1 MNMVNS
7 FMKIASI
14 ECYVLLKFVVF
25 WFALFFVIHT
35 FIEVGKLGDPANSE
49 FGGNESFTD
58 EANIIGL
65 IVSPAVLSVSHP
77 LAPVIDYLSIL
88 QKRLIRAHWH
98 TIVSLE
104 AKHGLVTPL

>member
-1 MNMVNS
+1 MVNS

-25 WFALFFVIHT
+25 WFALFFVIPT
-35 FIEVGKLGDPANSE
+35 LTEVVQSGDPANSE

-77 LAPVIDYLSIL
+77 LAPLIDYLSIL
-88 QKRLIRAHWH
+88 QKRLIMAHWH

>member
-1 MNMVNS
+1 MVNS

-14 ECYVLLKFVVF
+14 ECYVHLKFVVF

-35 FIEVGKLGDPANSE
+35 FIEVGKLGDPSRLE
-49 FGGNESFTD
+49 FDGNECFTYR
-58 EANIIGL
+58 AIIVRL
-65 IVSPAVLSVSHP
+65 TRSPAVLSVSDP
-77 LAPVIDYLSIL
+77 LAPLDDYLSIL